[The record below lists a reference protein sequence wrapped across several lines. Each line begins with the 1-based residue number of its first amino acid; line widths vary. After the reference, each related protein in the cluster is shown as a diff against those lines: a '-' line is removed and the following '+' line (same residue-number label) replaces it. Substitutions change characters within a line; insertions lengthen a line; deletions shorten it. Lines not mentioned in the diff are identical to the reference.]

1 MKVTEAL
8 YPNANPSAIKE
19 DIKSFALNVMYNE
32 DGGTLVNENG
42 FKLHKDYSFYGTCI
56 GTIPIPTG
64 VVLFFV
70 DESEVSKKDTII
82 YHNDSNID
90 DGGIAKD
97 KIYLS
102 VAYDDQKHTVFN
114 FSKDRPITGSY
125 SYNKNKH
132 LIITWTEGNTE
143 EANETRLLNLDTVY
157 DDYKEFFGSS
167 YIEGETAIHY
177 QFDENYA
184 DIASFSKRLNLIPD
198 VQYPQ
203 LDVRSKSNGSLLM
216 GAYQFAIAYKLK
228 TGEYTDYSPLSPVYY
243 AAPLY
248 NEDISVGNITSRRF
262 EITFKDIDDQYD
274 KCKIGIIFKTET
286 DESAYEKYD
295 VDIKNNTVISITSVS
310 DLTKVDLNDIVIG
323 TVSYIKDQAHTNFNS
338 QLIRAN
344 VSTNNISVIDDFIK
358 KNKLNTKKYVDVYL
372 APIIIDE
379 GQGNLESVGS
389 IESFRDN
396 DLSNVNVVKNR
407 EAYIL
412 YFALIDYKGKII
424 NAYPI
429 LNTDTSYIFETYN
442 FNNEADCNYYL
453 YRWHID
459 ATKAIE
465 ALFNDPT
472 IKDIARKQ
480 IKGVAYYYAQATDSN
495 KNWISTCLTIRDTEI
510 NNVVGN
516 NYKYA
521 FISNERFRVYPLEY
535 LITNT
540 KLPKCY
546 LYPRYNAKERM
557 TAEYVL
563 NRADESLGIRDLTKI
578 YTDSYEE
585 GGDFIQSILDSTHLL
600 LADDTPGFVDI
611 DPMFYPVDNSAVS
624 NSASDSCY
632 KYTLKTKTYHNY
644 IFGNILYPSRT
655 SGDIGPD
662 DTINPPYNR
671 LDVNDDLKTLFNDAL
686 YEDGR
691 SRSFINKIAIN
702 NNAAYWI
709 NQSSDILTDSAKRF
723 SVLVEN
729 NRAIVDLVR
738 YNNSDLI
745 SIFSSVNPYEQNLV
759 AATPILAIKYKT
771 DENNIAT
778 ISNIKYEL
786 KGDVFLA
793 WITQRCVTPARWYTH
808 QNDTNNLHNDIGFC
822 HRMIISYFIPSRLN
836 LQCIHSGNG
845 VNFEVKKLFDR
856 NKLTNYTQGNPEAS
870 MGGDKNS
877 DYNYA
882 KNIAYKH
889 QSIDNFW
896 HTEDGTCY
904 DLAMNHDGFKDV
916 IIMSDFDDYTDNYPT
931 RIIRSNVNPSEATDL
946 GWRKYKADN
955 YKDISIQKGQIEN
968 IMSDDVSLYIQ
979 QRFSL
984 LVAAIKDTLSGGGS
998 DDATY
1003 VGTSDIFQ
1011 REPKEVIFSTTG
1023 KIGCNNRFS
1032 ATVISLGYIV
1042 CDNEKGEIFICK
1054 SDTGVKE
1061 ISDIGFREWFKNHV
1075 PKDAINPYTANGT
1088 YFLYDELNSRLIFT
1102 CKVLD
1107 ANGDINTSKAY
1118 TVSYSFKTATW
1129 SSFHSYIGDY
1139 AYVNRK
1145 NSFYLKDSK
1154 LYEINAANKGIYFDS
1169 TINPSIV
1176 QFIYA
1181 TEPTISKLFKHIEWR
1196 TQLIDGLLHKLKKI
1210 RYIYD
1215 KTFDYLMINTDVQ
1228 STGLIRLAKLPEWY
1242 ASTDIKYKA
1251 DRWLYNLIEDRIKTD
1266 SDYWNFNTNFLPF
1279 LSAKDVD
1286 DMITISTIASK
1297 PWYEYAKIQNAWAY
1311 ITFIYDNKFF
1321 NPNNNAY
1328 VETKDTKQLPFN
1340 YDEAITNDSLG
1351 NQEVKQLELRFTH
1364 VDIDVV
1370 KNNRV

>member
-8 YPNANPSAIKE
+8 YPNANPSSIKE

-70 DESEVSKKDTII
+70 DESGVSKKDTII
-82 YHNDSNID
+82 YHSDSNIE
-90 DGGIAKD
+90 DGSAAKD

-132 LIITWTEGNTE
+132 LIITWTEGNTDD
-143 EANETRLLNLDTVY
+143 ANETRLLNLDTVY
-157 DDYKEFFGSS
+157 DDYKEFFGGS
-167 YIEGETAIHY
+167 YVEGETAIHY

-198 VQYPQ
+198 VQYPN
-203 LDVRSKSNGSLLM
+203 LTITAESGGTLLM

-228 TGEYTDYSPLSPVYY
+228 TGEYTDYSLLSPVYY

-248 NEDISVGNITSRRF
+248 NEDISVGNITTRQ
-262 EITFKDIDDQYD
+262 FKISLKDLDTQYS
-274 KCKIGIIFKTET
+274 KYKIGIIYKNET
-286 DESAYEKYD
+286 DEQAFEYD
-295 VDIKNNTVISITSVS
+295 DLSTTEDTTVYINNTQSLI
-310 DLTKVDLNDIVIG
+310 KVDLNDIVIG
-323 TVSYIKDQAHTNFNS
+323 TISYIKDQAHTNFNS

-344 VSTNNISVIDDFIK
+344 VSTNDVSPIDDYIK
-358 KNKLNTKKYVDVYL
+358 EQNLASTAYIDVECKEANYHTTK
-372 APIIIDE
+372 
-379 GQGNLESVGS
+379 VGS
-389 IESFRDN
+389 TSDFIDN
-396 DLSNVNVVKNR
+396 DLSNLTVVKDV
-407 EAYIL
+407 ESYFLYIG
-412 YFALIDYKGKII
+412 LIDYKGKLI
-424 NAYPI
+424 NCYPI
-429 LNTDTSYIFETYN
+429 RNTDTSYAFITPN
-442 FNNEADCNYYL
+442 FNNGKTTLGL
-453 YRWHID
+453 YRWHINPAKFFD
-459 ATKAIE
+459 H
-465 ALFNDPT
+465 LFNDST
-472 IKDIARKQ
+472 IKDLVRFQVK
-480 IKGVAYYYAQATDSN
+480 AYTFFYAQANDTNHSWLSN
-495 KNWISTCLTIRDTEI
+495 CLILRDTYI
-510 NNVVGN
+510 NNVIGN
-516 NYKYA
+516 NYKLP
-521 FISNERFRVYPLEY
+521 FKSNERYRLYPLEY
-535 LITNT
+535 LITDT
-540 KLPKCY
+540 KLGKCY
-546 LYPRYNAKERM
+546 LNGVARSRERM
-557 TAEYVL
+557 TGEFCL
-563 NRADESLGIRDLTKI
+563 NRAGWEDGMENDLDKL
-578 YTDSYEE
+578 YSGVFE
-585 GGDFIQSILDSTHLL
+585 GGDVVQSVLDSEHRKVITRK
-600 LADDTPGFVDI
+600 DDISI
-611 DPMFYPVDNSAVS
+611 DPMFYAADNSAIS
-624 NSASDSCY
+624 NAASESCY
-632 KYTLKTKTYHNY
+632 KIGKLMGY
-644 IFGNILYPSRT
+644 FGNLDASIMGDTLYENNPYQANTIKPIGTLNEAGTYNTLVDLKDFSDRLK
-655 SGDIGPD
+655 SGGDAAYANKI
-662 DTINPPYNR
+662 TINRQCLGNS
-671 LDVNDDLKTLFNDAL
+671 DDEKLF
-686 YEDGR
+686 R
-691 SRSFINKIAIN
+691 V
-702 NNAAYWI
+702 
-709 NQSSDILTDSAKRF
+709 LTD
-723 SVLVEN
+723 N
-729 NRAIVDLVR
+729 NRSIVDL
-738 YNNSDLI
+738 YKDPLA
-745 SIFSSVNPYEQNLV
+745 SVDSELYANVDPYIQNLV
-759 AATPILAIKYKT
+759 ASSPIITIKY
-771 DENNIAT
+771 T
-778 ISNIKYEL
+778 ITADRYNLDILETET
-786 KGDVFLA
+786 KGDTFVG
-793 WITQRCVTPARWYTH
+793 WITHRCITPGYGYTH
-808 QNDTNNLHNDIGFC
+808 NNDTQNLHNIIEYC
-822 HRMIISYFIPSRLN
+822 HRLVISYYIYSRLN
-836 LQCIHSGNG
+836 IQCLHSGNSINTRVYKIFERG
-845 VNFEVKKLFDR
+845 ILNMYNMSSSNENPDDTENSVKDSSRNSEFSKVNDL
-856 NKLTNYTQGNPEAS
+856 
-870 MGGDKNS
+870 
-877 DYNYA
+877 
-882 KNIAYKH
+882 AYRSQK
-889 QSIDNFW
+889 IDNYW
-896 HTEDGTCY
+896 HTDEGACY
-904 DLAMNHDGFKDV
+904 DMAMNHDGFKDAT
-916 IIMSDFDDYTDNYPT
+916 ITKDFEEYTNNYPA

-946 GWRKYKADN
+946 GWRKYKANN

-984 LVAAIKDTLSGGGS
+984 LVAAIKDTLSGGGN

-1061 ISDIGFREWFKNHV
+1061 ISDIGFKEWFKYHV

-1088 YFLYDELNSRLIFT
+1088 YFLYDELNNRLIFT

-1107 ANGDINTSKAY
+1107 VNGDIDTSKAY
-1118 TVSYSFKTATW
+1118 TVSYSFKTGTW

-1154 LYEINAANKGIYFDS
+1154 IYEINAANKGIYFDN

-1215 KTFDYLMINTDVQ
+1215 KTFDHLMINTDVQ
-1228 STGLIRLAKLPEWY
+1228 STGLIRLTKLPEWY

-1286 DMITISTIASK
+1286 DMIAISTIASK

-1321 NPNNNAY
+1321 NPNNDAY
-1328 VETKDTKQLPFN
+1328 VETKDTKQLPFD
-1340 YDEAITNDSLG
+1340 YDEVITNDNLG

-1364 VDIDVV
+1364 VDVDVV